1 MNHIILLCFSFRYAL
16 YALILCLKQSG
27 TDFVITVE
35 KKLKMKNF
43 TLLLVLL
50 LSFTGF
56 SQRTGEVAIFDNS
69 GYTFHVILNGVM
81 QNEKAESNVRIQG
94 LQANY
99 YSAKIMAND
108 NSFSLDKNII
118 VKNDTL
124 ITYRI
129 VNKRGKFK
137 LRFFSE
143 MPLKNA
149 PAAQPN
155 QSVIAYHTETAS
167 NTAATTSPTNTST
180 TTQTASTITNTTEQ
194 ASTPTHTSSEVN
206 TSVTGPEGSSH
217 QTVSSTVTTT
227 ETTEGVHT
235 NTSVGSGEESI
246 SVSMSVGEHGA
257 SVNVQGTGM
266 DGEESVQMN
275 SSVIVPEGTTTTSHS
290 TTTTTSTTS
299 TTTSMSTSENW
310 GMEEEGTYTPEE
322 PEVREVS
329 DFSNCFVGE
338 EDFDLFLRMMKQET
352 FEDDKTSLTTDF
364 VGRKCLSVAQIGTLM
379 DELTFS
385 DNQMAV
391 AKAAYPLCYESS
403 DYLLLQEKFTF
414 SDDKEELRNFINN
427 Q

>member
-1 MNHIILLCFSFRYAL
+1 
-16 YALILCLKQSG
+16 
-27 TDFVITVE
+27 
-35 KKLKMKNF
+35 MKNF
-43 TLLLVLL
+43 TLLLVLII
-50 LSFTGF
+50 SFTGL
-56 SQRTGEVAIFDNS
+56 SQRAGEVAIFDNS

-81 QNEKAESNVRIQG
+81 QNEKAESNLRIQG
-94 LQANY
+94 LKANY

-108 NSFSLDKNII
+108 NTFSLDKNII
-118 VKNDTL
+118 VKSDTL

-143 MPLKNA
+143 VPLNSA

-155 QSVIAYHTETAS
+155 QSVIAYHTETTS
-167 NTAATTSPTNTST
+167 NTAATTAPTNTST

-194 ASTPTHTSSEVN
+194 TSTPTHTSSEVN
-206 TSVTGPEGSSH
+206 TTVIESEGSSH
-217 QTVSSTVTTT
+217 QTVSSNVTTT
-227 ETTEGVHT
+227 ETTEGVQT

-257 SVNVQGTGM
+257 SVNIEGTGM

-275 SSVIVPEGTTTTSHS
+275 SSVIVPEGTTTTAHS
-290 TTTTTSTTS
+290 TTTTTSSTS

-310 GMEEEGTYTPEE
+310 EMEEEGTYDLEE
-322 PEVREVS
+322 PEVRKVT

-338 EDFDLFLRMMKQET
+338 ADFDLFLRMMKQET
-352 FEDDKTSLTTDF
+352 FEDDKTALITDF
-364 VGRKCLSVAQIGTLM
+364 VGRKCLSVGQIGTLM